1 MRKSII
7 IDTGVLVAFLMP
19 SDKYHQWA
27 VSSLANVNY
36 PILTCE
42 AVLTEVCF
50 LLQRVHAGREKVL
63 QLVKQG
69 YIEIPFCLS
78 EEIEAIEKLMHRYQ
92 SVPISLADACLVRMA
107 ENYDDNSVMTLDSD
121 FRIYRKHRNQEI
133 PVIMPDIT
141 K

>member
-1 MRKSII
+1 M
-7 IDTGVLVAFLMP
+7 
-19 SDKYHQWA
+19 
-27 VSSLANVNY
+27 
-36 PILTCE
+36 TCE

-50 LLQRVHAGREKVL
+50 LLQRVNAGREKIL

-69 YIEIPFCLS
+69 YIEIPFYLS

-107 ENYDDNSVMTLDSD
+107 ENYDDNSVLTLDSD

>member
-1 MRKSII
+1 MRKGII

-19 SDKYHQWA
+19 NDTFHQWA
-27 VSSLANVNY
+27 VSSLQNIQY
-36 PILTCE
+36 PVLTCE

-50 LLQRVHAGREKVL
+50 LLQRVHAGHEKAL

-78 EEIEAIEKLMHRYQ
+78 DEIEAVQKLMQRYD

-107 ENYDDNSVMTLDSD
+107 ETYTDSSVLTLDSD
-121 FRIYRKHRNQEI
+121 FRIYRQHRNQEI
-133 PVIMPDIT
+133 SVIMPDIT
-141 K
+141 